1 MKRILSILIALFV
14 ISCSTDEDEP
24 YVILEDYSD
33 LVELRQ
39 DFTCI
44 SYGVETANFDYEDN
58 TSYQVLYSYNLREQ
72 SVWLD
77 DVLVDNKPLYNFDDG
92 TIFTYDDEADAS
104 YTFYKDR
111 YQLEIWYTGAET
123 VDFHCFAKKPTG
135 INGKILPST

>member
-1 MKRILSILIALFV
+1 MRVLLILITLFV
-14 ISCSTDEDEP
+14 ISCSTDDDEP

-33 LVELRQ
+33 WVDVRQ

-44 SYGVETANFDYEDN
+44 SYRVRTANFDYEDN

-77 DVLVDNKPLYNFDDG
+77 DVLVDNMPLYNFDDG
-92 TIFTYDDEADAS
+92 FIFTSDDEANAS
-104 YTFYKDR
+104 YTFNLDR
-111 YQLEIWYTGAET
+111 YQLEIWYYEAEK

-135 INGKILPST
+135 INGKILPPS